1 MMQDVHIVAV
11 GMIPFGKYPDQGIK
25 QLAAR
30 VVQNLFEHSPVS
42 QDAIEAAWMGNAGWG
57 MSAGQHCIR
66 GQVALAPLG
75 FDGIPIMNVENAC
88 AGGASAFHGA
98 WLGVAA
104 GAYDVALA
112 IGAEKLSVPP
122 STGLEGK
129 KKGLNSFIAGTDV
142 EVTTKLIEQMQAEA
156 ERKRKEL
163 EVSGKLEQ
171 GGGGA
176 PRSPFMDIYSM
187 AARAHAE
194 RYGSTQEQLAIIAAK
209 NHLHGSLN
217 PDAQYRMKMTVEEVL
232 KDRLVSH
239 PLTRAMCAPMGDGAA
254 AAILVSGDYL
264 RRLADARP
272 VKVRA
277 SVLASGGL
285 QPGNHAKRAAEK
297 AYAMASVEPDDIDT
311 AEVHDATAFGELAM
325 CENLGFCAEG
335 EGGRYAES
343 GATRL
348 GGARPINTSGGLECR
363 GHPIGAT
370 GLAQIAEIVQQLRDE
385 AGERQVEGARLG
397 LCENGG
403 GFIGQ
408 GEAAIAIHIFEGPPE
423 GGGQR
428 S

>member
-1 MMQDVHIVAV
+1 MQDVHIVAV
-11 GMIPFGKYPDQGIK
+11 GMIPFAKYPDQGIK
-25 QLAAR
+25 QFTAR
-30 VVQNLFEHSPVS
+30 VVQDLFEHSQVPQS
-42 QDAIEAAWMGNAGWG
+42 EIEAAWMGNAGWG

-75 FDGIPIMNVENAC
+75 FDEIPIMNVENAC

-98 WLGVAA
+98 WMGVAA

-122 STGLEGK
+122 SAGVEGK

-163 EVSGKLEQ
+163 EASGKLKE

-187 AARAHAE
+187 AARAHAK
-194 RYGSTQEQLAIIAAK
+194 RHGSTQEQLAIIASK

-217 PDAQYRMKMTVEEVL
+217 PNAQYRMKMSVEEVL

-264 RRLADARP
+264 ERLADPRP

-285 QPGNHAKRAAEK
+285 KPVNHAKRAAEK
-297 AYAMASVEPDDIDT
+297 AYARAGVGPEDIDI

-370 GLAQIAEIVQQLRDE
+370 GLAQIAEIVEQLRGD

-408 GEAAIAIHIFEGPPE
+408 GEAAIAIHIFEGPPAS
-423 GGGQR
+423 GGRR